1 MTIPMLALGLIISI
15 LLGASFH
22 LWRGGGG
29 GRLLLYLLLGT
40 IGFWFGELLA
50 RKLGISFASF
60 GSLHLGPALL
70 VELLFLAAGAW
81 LSLPQI
87 KKSPVR
93 RR

>member
-1 MTIPMLALGLIISI
+1 MTIPMLVLGLIISI
-15 LLGASFH
+15 MLGAIFH

-29 GRLLLYLLLGT
+29 GRLLLYLMLGL

-50 RKLGISFASF
+50 RKLGISFARF

-70 VELLFLAAGAW
+70 VELLFLTAGAW
-81 LSLPQI
+81 LSLPLI
-87 KKSPVR
+87 KKSPAR